1 MMENPPTT
9 FAALVRASM
18 EKAGMVDA
26 GGQLRYSKLAEA
38 VECDNSFLI
47 HIVAGRRWP
56 ETVRL
61 LRIADAFGWD
71 DATRALALRL
81 VTERPVRAAAESET
95 PAEAL

>member
-1 MMENPPTT
+1 MDNPPST

-26 GGQLRYSKLAEA
+26 AGQLRYSKLAEA

-81 VTERPVRAAAESET
+81 VTERPPVRAVTEEA
-95 PAEAL
+95 PAEVA